1 MDSPARGDCSGQK
14 AWIWDSKN
22 GFPRQGRLL
31 PDKKL
36 GFGTSKMD
44 SPGRG
49 ACSGHKNLDLGLQ
62 KWIPPVGAPASAHKN
77 MYWERPVANLGYPW
91 FLDTFPV
98 FKNFLAPVAFQD
110 PWFLVEVSCGTT
122 CTVLSAPCTSS
133 HACLWRDAT
142 TAATWHTLAWLC
154 FDGAS
159 LRGGSSDGASHLSPS
174 PPRQMDPKWAQTYP
188 NNPKYTQMD
197 SK

>member
-36 GFGTSKMD
+36 GFGTPKMD

-49 ACSGHKNLDLGLQ
+49 ACSRHKNLDLGLQ
-62 KWIPPVGAPASAHKN
+62 KWIPPVGAPASGHKN

-110 PWFLVEVSCGTT
+110 PWFLVEISCGTT
-122 CTVLSAPCTSS
+122 TRGEPTLRSQALGHLCRVAGPTVQGDLS
-133 HACLWRDAT
+133 LAT
-142 TAATWHTLAWLC
+142 HQ
-154 FDGAS
+154 
-159 LRGGSSDGASHLSPS
+159 SPYL
-174 PPRQMDPKWAQTYP
+174 K
-188 NNPKYTQMD
+188 
-197 SK
+197 